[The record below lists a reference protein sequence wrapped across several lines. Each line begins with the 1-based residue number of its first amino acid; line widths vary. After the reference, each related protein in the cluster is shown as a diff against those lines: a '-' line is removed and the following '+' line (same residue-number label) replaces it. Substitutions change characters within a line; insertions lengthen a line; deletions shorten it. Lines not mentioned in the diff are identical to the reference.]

1 MIPEPVLSPMTD
13 IHSHLVPG
21 VDDGARSMEDA
32 LAGVGLMVERGITSI
47 VTTPHLDGSLTH
59 DPVALDARLSE
70 VDGAFAR
77 LFAAVNERFPE
88 VELRRGH
95 EVMLS
100 RPDCD
105 FSDQRLRLAG
115 SDFVLV
121 EWPRLQIPPES
132 TAALQNLGTQGF
144 GIVLAHPERYSG
156 QGETLGLV
164 ARWRDAGAMLQV
176 NHGSLLG
183 MYGPEPRWR
192 ALRLLEAGWV
202 DCLASDFHAH
212 PGLRVFAEGS
222 EALFRKLEEEENWW
236 LLTRT
241 NPARMARGER
251 PLPVPPIRERKDGVL
266 SRLLSIFRSSP
277 G

>member
-1 MIPEPVLSPMTD
+1 
-13 IHSHLVPG
+13 
-21 VDDGARSMEDA
+21 MEDA

-59 DPVALDARLSE
+59 DPLALDARLAE
-70 VDGAFAR
+70 VDEAYAR
-77 LFAAVNERFPE
+77 LAAAVGKQFPE

-105 FSDQRLRLAG
+105 FSDPRLRLAG

-132 TAALQNLGTQGF
+132 TAALQNLAKQGY
-144 GIVLAHPERYSG
+144 GLVIAHPERYAG
-156 QGETLGLV
+156 QGESLGLV
-164 ARWRDAGAMLQV
+164 ERWKDAGAMLQV

-183 MYGPEPRWR
+183 KYGPEPRWR

-212 PGLRVFAEGS
+212 PGLRVFAEGA
-222 EALFRKLEEEENWW
+222 ETLFREMEEEESWW

-241 NPARMARGER
+241 NPARMARAER
-251 PLPVPPIRERKDGVL
+251 PHPVPPIRERKDGVFT
-266 SRLLSIFRSSP
+266 RLLSILRP
-277 G
+277 

>member
-1 MIPEPVLSPMTD
+1 MIPEPELSPMTD

-47 VTTPHLDGSLTH
+47 VTTPHLDGSLTR
-59 DPVALDARLSE
+59 DPIALEERLSE
-70 VDGAFAR
+70 VDEAYGR
-77 LFAAVNERFPE
+77 LAIEVAERFPQ

-95 EVMLS
+95 EVKLT

-105 FSDQRLRLAG
+105 FSDPRLRLAG

-121 EWPRLQIPPES
+121 EWPRFEIPVES
-132 TAALQNLGTQGF
+132 TSALEQLATQGF
-144 GIVLAHPERYSG
+144 GLVIAHPERYAG
-156 QGETLGLV
+156 QGETLGIV
-164 ARWRDAGAMLQV
+164 ERWREAGAMLQV

-183 MYGPEPRWR
+183 KYGPEPQWR

-212 PGLRVFAEGS
+212 PGLRVFAEGA
-222 EALFRKLEEEENWW
+222 EALFREMEEEEAWW

-251 PLPVPPIRERKDGVL
+251 PFPVSPVQERKNGVL
-266 SRLLSIFRSSP
+266 ARLLSIFRS
-277 G
+277 

>member
-1 MIPEPVLSPMTD
+1 MIPEPELSPMTD

-21 VDDGARSMEDA
+21 VDDGARTMEDA

-59 DPVALDARLSE
+59 DPIALEVRLSE
-70 VDGAFAR
+70 VSEAFSR
-77 LFAAVNERFPE
+77 LAGEVASRFPE

-95 EVMLS
+95 EIMLS

-105 FSDQRLRLAG
+105 FSDPRLRLGG
-115 SDFVLV
+115 SNSVLV

-132 TAALQNLGTQGF
+132 TAALQNLATQGYE
-144 GIVLAHPERYSG
+144 IVLAHPERYAG

-164 ARWRDAGAMLQV
+164 ERWRDAGAILQV

-183 MYGPEPRWR
+183 KYGPEPRWR

-212 PGLRVFAEGS
+212 PGLRVFAEGA
-222 EALFRKLEEEENWW
+222 EALFRELEEEESWW

-241 NPARMARGER
+241 NPARIARGDR
-251 PLPVPPIRERKDGVL
+251 PLPVPPIQEKKNGVL
-266 SRLLSIFRSSP
+266 ERILSIFRS
-277 G
+277 